1 MSLNSSILGNI
12 VSHIEEN
19 YDIRLE
25 YVRHEGSDIKAT
37 LNGVDV
43 VVTVSFIIDE
53 ITGECVNIELY
64 SDDIPELDDVTL
76 DKDDGSCDD
85 IYDEL
90 NEAQGRDSD
99 FAHYMNN
106 EEDDDEDRGSSL

>member
-12 VSHIEEN
+12 VSHIESKYN
-19 YDIRLE
+19 IQLDH
-25 YVRHEGSDIKAT
+25 VRHEGSGIKAT
-37 LNGVDV
+37 HNGVDV
-43 VVTVSFIIDE
+43 LVSVSFTVDE

-64 SDDIPELDDVTL
+64 SDDIPELDDVAL
-76 DKDDGSCDD
+76 DKDDGDCDD
-85 IYDEL
+85 IYNEL
-90 NEAQGRDSD
+90 NEDQGRDSD